1 MISWNER
8 GAVIVMSGLF
18 SGESAFSIG
27 NSLGVVNRPR
37 TGFGVTRLSILLL
50 SGRIRGRQNRK
61 GNDLGMRFSGFLA
74 VFFVMISASM
84 TIAQDRWVQIEAQPT
99 LRQAEE
105 RTRAYAAMFPNIQ
118 GYAMT
123 TGWYAIVIGPYSP
136 AEADRQLAQLR
147 SERLIPADSY
157 ISFGDKFANRFW
169 PVGLPQISTESAVTE
184 APQPEPSQSTLPDE
198 TPAEAR
204 RSEALL
210 STEERMEL
218 QEALQWEEHYAGA
231 IDGAIGPGT
240 RRSMADWQSHKGY
253 EATGI
258 LTTAQRSEIV
268 SQYREEKTAL
278 GLQTVT
284 ESEAGIEI
292 TLPVALV
299 EFDHYDPPFVH
310 YRAKNDSGLRVLL
323 ISQDGDPTTLSG
335 LYTAM
340 QSLEIVPIEGER
352 QLRRTDFVLT
362 GQNANLRSHSEAFL
376 SDGHIKGFSL
386 IWEPKADAVAE
397 RILAAM
403 KAGFRPAGNQ
413 VLSPGLGEPLSENRA
428 DLMSGLEIRKPKMS
442 RSGFYVGKD
451 GMVAT
456 TADVVDGCARIT
468 LDDLT
473 VATVASRDDAA
484 GFALLQPEKPLSPR
498 ATAQFSTGPARP
510 NTEVALAGF
519 SYGDALDAA
528 AISFGT
534 LAGMNGL
541 NGEPDLARLTV
552 AALPGD
558 AGGPVID
565 GHGMVLGMLLPRGAG
580 AGGRVLPDDT
590 GIALQ
595 SSVISRQIGMLH
607 SVGDT
612 EASAG
617 QASPSALTPEAL
629 AVLGRDLTVLVSCW
643 E

>member
-1 MISWNER
+1 MIST
-8 GAVIVMSGLF
+8 ST
-18 SGESAFSIG
+18 AF
-27 NSLGVVNRPR
+27 
-37 TGFGVTRLSILLL
+37 
-50 SGRIRGRQNRK
+50 
-61 GNDLGMRFSGFLA
+61 
-74 VFFVMISASM
+74 
-84 TIAQDRWVQIEAQPT
+84 AQDRWVQIEAQPT

-105 RTRAYAAMFPNIQ
+105 RTRAYAALFPNTQ

-123 TGWYAIVIGPYSP
+123 TGWYAIVLGPYSP

-157 ISFGDKFANRFW
+157 ISFGDKFASRFW
-169 PVGLPQISTESAVTE
+169 PVGLPETTAEPAATDT
-184 APQPEPSQSTLPDE
+184 APPVLPQSNLPDE

-210 STEERMEL
+210 SPEERMEL

-240 RRSMADWQSHKGY
+240 RRSMADWQTHMGY

-268 SQYREEKTAL
+268 SHYREEKAAL
-278 GLQTVT
+278 GLQTVI
-284 ESEAGIEI
+284 EQEAGIEI
-292 TLPVALV
+292 TLPTALV
-299 EFDHYDPPFVH
+299 EFDRYDPPFVH
-310 YRAKNDSGLRVLL
+310 YRARNGSGIRVLL
-323 ISQDGDPTTLSG
+323 ISQDGDMTTLSG

-340 QSLEIVPIEGER
+340 QSLEIVPIEGDR

-362 GQNANLRSHSEAFL
+362 GQNANLRSHSEAAL

-386 IWEPKADAVAE
+386 IWEPKADATAE

-403 KAGFRPAGNQ
+403 AASFRPAGSQ
-413 VLSPGLGEPLSENRA
+413 VLAPGLGEPLSENRA
-428 DLMSGLEIRKPKMS
+428 DLMSGLEIRKPKIS
-442 RSGFYVGKD
+442 RSGFYVGSD
-451 GMVAT
+451 GLVAT
-456 TADVVDGCARIT
+456 TAEVLDGCARIT

-484 GFALLQPEKPLSPR
+484 GIALLQPEKPLSPR
-498 ATAQFSTGPARP
+498 ATATFSTGLARP
-510 NTEVALAGF
+510 NTEIALAGF

-541 NGEPDLARLTV
+541 NGEPDLARLSV

-558 AGGPVID
+558 AGGPVLD
-565 GHGMVLGMLLPRGAG
+565 GHGMVLGMLLPRGTG
-580 AGGRVLPDDT
+580 AAGRVLPDDT
-590 GIALQ
+590 GLALQ
-595 SSVISRQIGMLH
+595 SSVISRQIGALLP
-607 SVGDT
+607 
-612 EASAG
+612 AG
-617 QASPSALTPEAL
+617 GTKESTGQDSPTTLTPEAL
-629 AVLGRDLTVLVSCW
+629 TMLGRDLTVLVSCW
-643 E
+643 D